1 MVGWAGLA
9 ISLPPGL
16 QPRADGVAQGV
27 VGVQVAP
34 QVDDVQRGMAGPGQ
48 RPAIDDAAV
57 LGKPCAVA
65 DVFAFN
71 VEFVGQAGDGGFRVV
86 QAGHSGVIDG
96 QGWATARERENGG
109 GGLGGHDAT
118 LTFARLTNSPNFKLG

>member
-1 MVGWAGLA
+1 MGWAGLA

-27 VGVQVAP
+27 VGVQVAS

-65 DVFAFN
+65 DVFGFD
-71 VEFVGQAGDGGFRVV
+71 VKFVGQAGDGNLSV
-86 QAGHSGVIDG
+86 
-96 QGWATARERENGG
+96 E
-109 GGLGGHDAT
+109 
-118 LTFARLTNSPNFKLG
+118 